1 MTLARL
7 MVYAQSIEESKLWRI
22 TRNLKSCD
30 SSDQGQPRFKRRAH
44 TQDGPIAKVKLEKE
58 GGPKRS
64 NLLVQNVA
72 RNIMVSVYWVLGNA
86 LVMVKKDTR

>member
-58 GGPKRS
+58 GGS
-64 NLLVQNVA
+64 QNVKPTC
-72 RNIMVSVYWVLGNA
+72 VTCG
-86 LVMVKKDTR
+86 KKHYSECLLSIGSCYG